1 MTYVTL
7 LAFTDPGEPN
17 LAEHSNPNAV
27 VYMVMVTIA
36 IATVVLSVCFYYFTG
51 GNLSVLVFTS

>member
-17 LAEHSNPNAV
+17 LAEHSKTNAV
-27 VYMVMVTIA
+27 VYGVAIA
-36 IATVVLSVCFYYFTG
+36 IATVLLLVCSCYFTG
-51 GNLSVLVFTS
+51 GNLLVLVFTS